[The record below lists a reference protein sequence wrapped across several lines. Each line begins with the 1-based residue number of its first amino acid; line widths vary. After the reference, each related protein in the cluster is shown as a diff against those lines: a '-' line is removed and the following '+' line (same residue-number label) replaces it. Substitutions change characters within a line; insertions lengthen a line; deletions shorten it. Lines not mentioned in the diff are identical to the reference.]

1 MSPVVEEQSL
11 CDLQLRKGCPADEE
25 LRLLRRTLQDRFH
38 APPPASVIAKLIANK
53 PVSLECFRALA
64 DKQALLDRAIHSRDS
79 NAILTVV
86 LFIVRTLKR
95 PLWLLM
101 LSSRATALRLYI
113 GYLTQRVQLD
123 KVSHLLR

>member
-1 MSPVVEEQSL
+1 M
-11 CDLQLRKGCPADEE
+11 QLRKGCPADEE

-38 APPPASVIAKLIANK
+38 APPPASAVAKLIANK

-64 DKQALLDRAIHSRDS
+64 DKEALLDRAIARRDS

-86 LFIVRTLKR
+86 LFVVRTLKR

-101 LSSRATALRLYI
+101 LSGRPAALRLYV
-113 GYLTQRVQLD
+113 GYLTQRIQLD
-123 KVSHLLR
+123 KVTQLLRYTFGNIVIFG